1 MFHLLTTDIEPPARL
16 NNPFDYEPHELTL
29 LAAGMLRDYLSTKP
43 EFAEEI
49 AAGKMLGVLV
59 CRDSHQRLGFLAAYS
74 GQLAGRADWPWF
86 VPAVFD
92 YLQPDGHF
100 KQEEARISAINRE
113 IKDLSAKPEYLTL
126 TARLEAVK
134 AEGEAAVDAYRKYMQ
149 ECKQRRDNIRA
160 TGDKEELIRESQFQK
175 AELRRI
181 KRRWKEEAEQVWEQL
196 RPLEEHLESM
206 KQERRQ
212 RSDRL
217 QQWLFDNFI
226 LLNKEGE
233 RRSLTSIFADTPQG
247 TPPSGA
253 GECCAP
259 KLLHYAFLHHLEPLC
274 MGEFWQGRSPQMEVR
289 HHGQFYPACRGK
301 CKPILEWMLLTPPL
315 PLPYKGGEWLHRD
328 RPYKG
333 GEWLRWDRPYK
344 GGEWLRWDCPYKGGE
359 WLQLKIIYEDESII
373 VVNKPSGLLSV
384 PGKQELPSVESI
396 LSEQYGQVFMPHRLD
411 QDTSGLLVVARTIEA
426 YHHLQQQFL
435 NHSVRKEYE
444 ALLDGILQ
452 DWEGTV
458 TLPLR
463 PDLTD
468 RPRQLVDYE
477 YGKTATTHYRII
489 KVENGQ
495 TRVLLIPHTGRTHQ
509 LRVHCAHHEGLGLPI
524 VGDNLYGRSS
534 QVSRL
539 CLHARMLTF
548 RHPVT
553 MRTMTFNAPTPF

>member
-1 MFHLLTTDIEPPARL
+1 MLHLLDTSIEPPARL

-29 LAAGMLRDYLSTKP
+29 MAAKELRDYLGTKS

-49 AAGKMLGVLV
+49 AAGKMFGVLA
-59 CRDSHQRLGFLAAYS
+59 CRDSHQRMGFLAAYS

-100 KQEEARISAINRE
+100 KQEEARISAINRQIRE
-113 IKDLSAKPEYLTL
+113 LSATTEYRDL
-126 TARLEAVK
+126 TAKLERMK
-134 AEGEAAVDAYRKYMQ
+134 AEGEAAVAAYRKFMQ

-160 TGDKEELIRESQFQK
+160 VRAGTGPAPTEETLIRESQFQK

-181 KRRWKEEAEQVWEQL
+181 KLHWKEEAERVQEQL
-196 RPLEEHLESM
+196 RPFAEHLESM

-212 RSDRL
+212 RSDAL

-226 LLNKEGE
+226 LLNERGE
-233 RRSLTSIFADTPQG
+233 QRSLTSIFADTPQG

-259 KLLHYAFLHHLEPLC
+259 KLFHYAFLHHLKPLC
-274 MGEFWQGRSPQMEVR
+274 IGEFWQGRSPQMEVR

-301 CKPILEWMLLTPPL
+301 CKPILEWMLGSHIQPL
-315 PLPYKGGEWLHRD
+315 PSDLGNGSVSIL
-328 RPYKG
+328 
-333 GEWLRWDRPYK
+333 
-344 GGEWLRWDCPYKGGE
+344 
-359 WLQLKIIYEDESII
+359 YEDESVI

-396 LSEQYGQVFMPHRLD
+396 VSERYGQVFMPHRLD
-411 QDTSGLLVVARTIEA
+411 QDTSGLLVVARTMEA
-426 YHHLQQQFL
+426 YHSLQQQFL

-444 ALLDGILQ
+444 ALLNGILQ
-452 DWEGTV
+452 SEEGTIA
-458 TLPLR
+458 LPLR

-477 YGKTATTHYRII
+477 HGKTATTHYRII

-495 TRVLLIPHTGRTHQ
+495 TRVLLVPHTGRTHQ
-509 LRVHCAHHEGLGLPI
+509 LRVHCAHHKGLGLPI
-524 VGDNLYGRSS
+524 VGDNLYGRPS
-534 QVSRL
+534 QASRL